1 MKLTRELTDTAMLQ
15 ELGAR
20 LARRRIDADL
30 TQARLAEEA
39 GVSKRTLER
48 LESGRSTDFTMLVR
62 VLRAL
67 RLVEGL
73 DGLIPDT
80 PQSPMALLRQKG
92 RERRRVGQPR
102 SKAGTA
108 AATQAAA
115 PWKWRE

>member
-1 MKLTRELTDTAMLQ
+1 MKLTRELTDTAVLK

-20 LARRRIDADL
+20 LARRRIDANL

-48 LESGRSTDFTMLVR
+48 LEAGRSTDFTMVVR

-67 RLVEGL
+67 ALTEGL
-73 DGLIPDT
+73 DSLIPDT
-80 PQSPMALLRQKG
+80 PQSPVALLHQRG
-92 RERRRVGQPR
+92 RERKRAGHPR
-102 SKAGTA
+102 TRPGSA
-108 AATQAAA
+108 AAAQAAA